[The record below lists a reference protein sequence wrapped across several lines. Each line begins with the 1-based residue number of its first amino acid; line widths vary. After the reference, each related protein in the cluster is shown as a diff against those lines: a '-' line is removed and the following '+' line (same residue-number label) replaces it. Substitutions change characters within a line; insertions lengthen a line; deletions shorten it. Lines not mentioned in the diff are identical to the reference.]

1 MISQD
6 KISKRYYII
15 PNAIT
20 KNLISEKLIKKIVV
34 IFSEFFFICVR
45 AINIKTSS

>member
-1 MISQD
+1 MVSQD

-15 PNAIT
+15 PNAVT
-20 KNLISEKLIKKIVV
+20 KDLISEQLTKKIV
-34 IFSEFFFICVR
+34 ITFSEFFFICVR